1 MLIKVNNDSLLL
13 EEMIRNKCG
22 KKNTF
27 IDRFLYRNFGTS
39 RYRLINILPEH
50 KEIDLSNYNDS
61 IFLNFDL
68 RKKGIVFYFRY
79 KNTEYVEAC
88 PFYSLTF
95 QSNDK
100 SLVMQSDKYT
110 YSFEILNEKNHKKF
124 ILKIYDFKSKLDR

>member
-1 MLIKVNNDSLLL
+1 MLIKVNNDSPSL
-13 EEMIRNKCG
+13 EEMICNKCG
-22 KKNTF
+22 KKNTL
-27 IDRFLYRNFGTS
+27 IDRFLHRNFGTS
-39 RYRLINILPEH
+39 RYRLVNILPEH
-50 KEIDLSNYNDS
+50 KEIDLSNFNDS

-100 SLVMQSDKYT
+100 SLVMQTDKYS

-124 ILKIYDFKSKLDR
+124 ILKIYDYKSKLDR